1 MTLHNP
7 ATRRLILVVEDDAD
21 SLSAVVDALEAASLS
36 ALVARDG
43 ASAIALLD
51 RVRPDL
57 VLMDAMM
64 PGLDGFETCR
74 QLKSHP
80 RNELTPVIFMTGLS
94 DTEHVLEG
102 LAAGGVDYVTK
113 PVDLDALLA
122 RIDTHIANAG
132 LIASARSA
140 LDASGPGV
148 VALGASG
155 RIVWMSDAAV
165 AVCGASMSG
174 LSEEEQ
180 AAVTQWVAKIAKMGA
195 SDAKPLS
202 LSRSKVEQVSLR
214 MIGRTG
220 TNEIL
225 ASVQTIE
232 TVSDAQALSK
242 ALELS
247 PREGEVLA
255 WVAYGK
261 SNNDVA
267 AILELSPRTITK
279 HLEQVY
285 RKLGVENRTSA
296 ATLALKVLL

>member
-1 MTLHNP
+1 MMLPEP

-21 SLSAVVDALEAASLS
+21 SLSAVVDALEDASLS

-57 VLMDAMM
+57 VLMDAVM

-74 QLKSHP
+74 QLKSRP
-80 RNELTPVIFMTGLS
+80 ENELTPVIFMTGLS

-122 RIDTHIANAG
+122 RIEVHIANAG
-132 LIASARSA
+132 LILSARSA

-148 VALGASG
+148 IALSVTGEV
-155 RIVWMSDAAV
+155 VWMSEAAN
-165 AVCGASMSG
+165 AVCGTSLSNF
-174 LSEEEQ
+174 SEEDWSLLQ
-180 AAVTQWVAKIAKMGA
+180 NWVSQVVKV
-195 SDAKPLS
+195 SVSNAKPLS
-202 LSRSKVEQVSLR
+202 LSRSVSEELKLQVIS
-214 MIGRTG
+214 RTA

-225 ASVQTIE
+225 ASVRTVE
-232 TVSDAQALSK
+232 TMSDAEALSR
-242 ALELS
+242 ALDLS

-279 HLEQVY
+279 HLEQIY

-296 ATLALKVLL
+296 ATIALKVLL